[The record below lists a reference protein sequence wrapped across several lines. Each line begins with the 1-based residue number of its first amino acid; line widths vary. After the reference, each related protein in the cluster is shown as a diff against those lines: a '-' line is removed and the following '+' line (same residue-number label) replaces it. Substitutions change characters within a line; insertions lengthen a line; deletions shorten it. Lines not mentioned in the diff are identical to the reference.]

1 MRLPKQF
8 LKNKKNVLLITRE
21 LYPFATAGIAFHVF
35 YTSKILSEKFNIHI
49 LHDSSRPL
57 SLIFIPL
64 GLIRFTTKIKKAD
77 LIHAHQALAPAILA
91 YLISKL
97 YRIPF
102 IVTCHGSDI
111 RNQKN
116 KLVWLIQSF
125 ILRRANYVT
134 VVSEE
139 LKKILV
145 HNYSVDPSRI
155 SIIRNGY
162 DEKEINQ
169 LRRETKVENSK
180 KIVFVGSL
188 RPIKDPYT
196 LLLGF
201 FKIKTKYPDVKLHI
215 IGDGPL
221 REELKKVCMENDLYS
236 SVIFEG
242 RKTHRETL
250 RSIAE
255 STIFIMTSI
264 GEGLPTVL
272 IEAMALGKPV
282 IATAVGGIPE
292 VVKHEI
298 NGLLIP
304 PRCPECV
311 AQALD
316 KLLSNPDLRK
326 KYRKAAE
333 ESVKDLS
340 WRKISEQYAEIYIK
354 LFSKLKFRNQG

>member
-1 MRLPKQF
+1 MRLTKQY
-8 LKNKKNVLLITRE
+8 LKNKKKVLLITRE

-35 YTSKILSEKFNIHI
+35 YTSKFLSEKFNVYI
-49 LHDSSRPL
+49 LHDSSHPL
-57 SLIFIPL
+57 PLIFIPL

-77 LIHAHQALAPAILA
+77 LIHAHQALSPAILA

-97 YRIPF
+97 YHIPF
-102 IVTCHGSDI
+102 IVTCHGSEI
-111 RNQKN
+111 RHPKN

-125 ILRRANYVT
+125 ILRRATYVT

-139 LKKILV
+139 LKRILI
-145 HNYSVDPSRI
+145 HSYYVDPSRI

-162 DEKEINQ
+162 DEKEINR
-169 LRRETKVENSK
+169 LKRETEVEKSK
-180 KIVFVGSL
+180 KIIFVGSL

-201 FKIKTKYPDVKLHI
+201 IKIKTKYPEVKLYI

-221 REELKKVCMENDLYS
+221 REQLKKVCMQNDLCS

-282 IATAVGGIPE
+282 VATAVGGIPE
-292 VVKHEI
+292 IVKHEI

-326 KYRKAAE
+326 KYGKAAE

-340 WRKISEQYAEIYIK
+340 WRKISEQYEKIYKK
-354 LFSKLKFRNQG
+354 LLSEFE